1 MKKVFKILV
10 ALLIVLFVI
19 ALTSVF
25 FISRGLKSGM
35 NLEINDVNLTSLN
48 DGIYNGKY
56 NAGRWSN
63 EMNITIKDHKIIKI
77 EVIKDVSFSLPEV
90 TQAII
95 SKVLEKQNTNVDI
108 ISGST
113 VTSKAYLK
121 AIENALNK

>member
-1 MKKVFKILV
+1 MKKVFKI
-10 ALLIVLFVI
+10 IVYIVI
-19 ALTSVF
+19 ALLLIALAGVF

-35 NLEINDVNLTSLN
+35 NLAINDVNLTSHS

-56 NAGRWSN
+56 NDGRWSN
-63 EMNITIKDHKIIKI
+63 EMNVTIKDHKIIKI
-77 EVIKDVSFSLPEV
+77 EVVKDVSFSLPEV
-90 TQAII
+90 TQAIV

>member
-1 MKKVFKILV
+1 MKKIFKILV
-10 ALLIVLFVI
+10 ILLIVLFII

-77 EVIKDVSFSLPEV
+77 EVVKDVSFSLPEV
-90 TQAII
+90 TQAIV